1 MPMTP
6 PDPARYADGSLDP
19 TTRRALDPA
28 PPTRAEW
35 KRVSD
40 HIALR
45 VLPCA
50 RPAGQRGRRI
60 AAALALA
67 ACAVFAILVW
77 EGRKAP
83 APSNPTPEL
92 AAAQPRPDPL
102 AEFAVLPVAS
112 DDEMRIATLRG
123 DWGTGLVV
131 GLHPLEGELQL
142 ATAGEVTVGRAPVG
156 MATPPDFDDEPMVLG
171 FLGARASE

>member
-1 MPMTP
+1 MTP

-50 RPAGQRGRRI
+50 RPAGQRGRRV

-67 ACAVFAILVW
+67 ACAVFAVLAW
-77 EGRKAP
+77 EWRKAP
-83 APSNPTPEL
+83 VTSNPPES
-92 AAAQPRPDPL
+92 AKARPETDPL
-102 AEFAVLPVAS
+102 AEFAVLPVAT

-156 MATPPDFDDEPMVLG
+156 TEPAPDFDDEPMVIG
-171 FLGARASE
+171 FKGPRTSE

>member
-1 MPMTP
+1 MTP
-6 PDPARYADGSLDP
+6 PDPARYADGALDP
-19 TTRRALDPA
+19 TTRRAFDPA

-40 HIALR
+40 EIARR
-45 VLPCA
+45 VLPRTRLA
-50 RPAGQRGRRI
+50 VRRKRF
-60 AAALALA
+60 AAALLAVA
-67 ACAVFAILVW
+67 ACAVCAILVW
-77 EGRKAP
+77 DGRNATAP
-83 APSNPTPEL
+83 QNQPPQLANAIPE
-92 AAAQPRPDPL
+92 PDPL

-112 DDEMRIATLRG
+112 DDELRVATLRG

-131 GLHPLEGELQL
+131 GLHPLEGELLL

-171 FLGARASE
+171 FQGARASE

>member
-1 MPMTP
+1 MTP

-19 TTRRALDPA
+19 TTRHAFDPA
-28 PPTRAEW
+28 PPTCAEW
-35 KRVSD
+35 KRVRD
-40 HIALR
+40 EIALR
-45 VLPCA
+45 VLPRTQAAA
-50 RPAGQRGRRI
+50 RRGRLG
-60 AAALALA
+60 AALALA

-77 EGRKAP
+77 EGKKAP

-102 AEFAVLPVAS
+102 AEFAVLPVAT

-156 MATPPDFDDEPMVLG
+156 MATPPDFDDEPMVIG
-171 FLGARASE
+171 FKGPRTSE